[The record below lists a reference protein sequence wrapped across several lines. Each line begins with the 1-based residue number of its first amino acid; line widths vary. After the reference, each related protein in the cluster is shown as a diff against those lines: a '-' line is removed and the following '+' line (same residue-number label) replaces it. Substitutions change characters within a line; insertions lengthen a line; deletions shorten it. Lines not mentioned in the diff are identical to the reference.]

1 MESDQRWRETDGA
14 GGTCPH
20 ATMEAASCQLGE
32 LGDLWGS
39 AHLHVPSYQVRRL
52 LFRLQGDVDGGERAA
67 GHLLHLPQQLLWR
80 REKKVKMSDQNHING
95 RSGINVAAADPI
107 GLGSR

>member
-1 MESDQRWRETDGA
+1 MMEE
-14 GGTCPH
+14 
-20 ATMEAASCQLGE
+20 ASCQLGK

-52 LFRLQGDVDGGERAA
+52 LFRLQGDVDGGERSA

-80 REKKVKMSDQNHING
+80 SEKKVKMSDQQNHISG
-95 RSGINVAAADPI
+95 RSEINVAAADPI